1 MLVDPV
7 SFQKLFQLT
16 FLAPSLVAFSRAA
29 SKSSSWPMLAWK
41 KERLQSKTK
50 CNLEKKSIH
59 HYQVTDDF
67 ISILNQPNQNTGGV

>member
-41 KERLQSKTK
+41 KRDYKVKQ
-50 CNLEKKSIH
+50 NLIEKKKSIH